1 MADFQ
6 KTRSNEP
13 SPRCTAEYET
23 DESQSIE
30 IDGIPSVKRLDGE
43 VMRLGEIACTGGK
56 NCEVWVGQWEKK
68 DEKRVSEEVVGGR
81 TGVEKVSPSLT
92 ARALLIRFFAG
103 GSESVSN
110 TQIIGERVEGLAFTD
125 HLYAV
130 RSRLRPRSSGVRT
143 RTAELG

>member
-1 MADFQ
+1 
-6 KTRSNEP
+6 
-13 SPRCTAEYET
+13 
-23 DESQSIE
+23 
-30 IDGIPSVKRLDGE
+30 
-43 VMRLGEIACTGGK
+43 MRLGEIACTGGK
-56 NCEVWVGQWEKK
+56 NCEVWVGLWEKK
-68 DEKRVSEEVVGGR
+68 DEKRGSEEVVGGR

-110 TQIIGERVEGLAFTD
+110 TQIIGERAEGLAFTD